1 MLDVL
6 VRVWKNEK
14 LLFWLFACCGQF
26 QFSELFLLATWARRQ
41 RRRRSTQH
49 RHLKCSTFH
58 LYRRSYALRQPIS
71 DGDLLKRR
79 SLAFRPYGNE
89 ERKRAIRVGFGSKL
103 CRRITWKHLDRVD
116 GDGDRENSKE
126 LNFNGTF
133 HPIVCVF
140 GHHCYR
146 CQFTDCFP
154 TRRAH
159 FLLRFLAIVANGSK
173 IKSILLQLWKNVE
186 KSNEACREGEK
197 MCSHLSASNRISSK
211 GVRFVDNGRPNC
223 AVKYSLYHSVCGWS
237 LQEWK
242 NLWLIRL
249 DYIWFEVLT
258 DVSNFVVEPLFL
270 PIIIII
276 HYEKQNSFPIFFFFF
291 QVSG

>member
-1 MLDVL
+1 MCWCV
-6 VRVWKNEK
+6 
-14 LLFWLFACCGQF
+14 CGK
-26 QFSELFLLATWARRQ
+26 T
-41 RRRRSTQH
+41 
-49 RHLKCSTFH
+49 
-58 LYRRSYALRQPIS
+58 RSYFSGCLHAVVNFNSPSSSFWPLELDDNDDDGQHSTDIS
-71 DGDLLKRR
+71 NVQHSIYTVVRSRFVSQFLMAICWSDDLLR
-79 SLAFRPYGNE
+79 FGHME
-89 ERKRAIRVGFGSKL
+89 MRKEKGRFVWVSARNCADVSPES
-103 CRRITWKHLDRVD
+103 TWTVSTAMATEKI
-116 GDGDRENSKE
+116 SKE

-237 LQEWK
+237 LQEWR